1 MKTAT
6 KYICDFCD
14 TAYDTQE
21 RCEMCEHFHVPVK
34 EYVAAK
40 YHHDRRY
47 PASVVIEMDDGHM
60 VEFSYFKDLGMAEVV
75 VTEPEPTSD
84 PEDPEDPNNDG

>member
-1 MKTAT
+1 MKTTT
-6 KYICDFCD
+6 KYVCDFCD

-21 RCEMCEHFHVPVK
+21 RCEMCEHFHVSVK

-40 YHHDRRY
+40 YCHDRRY

-60 VEFSYFKDLGMAEVV
+60 VEFSYFKDLGAAEVV

-84 PEDPEDPNNDG
+84 PEEPEDPDNDG

>member
-21 RCEMCEHFHVPVK
+21 RCEMCEHFHVSVK
-34 EYVAAK
+34 EYKAAK
-40 YHHDRRY
+40 YSHDRRY
-47 PASVVIEMDDGHM
+47 PAHVIIEMDDGHM
-60 VEFSYFKDLGMAEVV
+60 VEFSYFKDLGAAEVV
-75 VTEPEPTSD
+75 VTDSENPEEPD
-84 PEDPEDPNNDG
+84 NDG